1 MTGPTEPGQGRS
13 RTTLIVIVV
22 MSLLVGVAVALFGI
36 NLARNHFERYPPGAE
51 RAFLVQC
58 ERDGSAVTCGCV
70 LHALEKRF
78 TYKEFTGIADE
89 YARSGSLPQGAV
101 DAVGT
106 CTRGVQPSK

>member
-1 MTGPTEPGQGRS
+1 MTDPVAPREKRS
-13 RTTLIVIVV
+13 RATMIVIVV
-22 MSLLVGVAVALFGI
+22 LSLLVGVAVALFGI

-58 ERDGSAVTCGCV
+58 ERSGSAQTCGCV
-70 LHALEKRF
+70 LNALEKRY

-101 DAVGT
+101 DAVAC
-106 CTRGVQPSK
+106 CTAQPSRS